1 MGVRELG
8 ETEGGT
14 AVHEIGLALPSGVRA
29 SVITFG
35 AILRDFHVPL
45 ANGTLRRVV
54 LGFPDLA
61 GYLADRSCI
70 GATVGRSA
78 NRLAGGRLRLDGI
91 DYRLACN
98 DKGGRNHIH
107 GGLQG
112 FHRQVWS
119 VVRFDDSSVLLELT
133 SPAGHEGYPGA
144 VVARCE
150 FRLRPPATLSLTM
163 TAETDAATP
172 INLAHHSYFTLAA
185 SSRDNLLQVAAASY
199 TPLDDDKI
207 PTGEVRSVE
216 GTPFDFRALTP
227 ISDRMGDV
235 ALDTN
240 FALDGEG
247 LRAAAR
253 VVSPDRTIAM
263 DVVTTEP
270 GLQVYDGANLRPSHP
285 GLDGRP
291 HRPFAGIC
299 LEPQKFPNAVNQPNF
314 QSPIV
319 RPGETY
325 RQVTEYRFQ
334 SFD

>member
-1 MGVRELG
+1 MQKFG
-8 ETEGGT
+8 ETEDGAT
-14 AVHEIGLALPSGVRA
+14 VHEIGLALPSGVRA

-35 AILRDFHVPL
+35 AILRDFQVPL
-45 ANGTLRRVV
+45 ADGSLRRVV

-61 GYLADRSCI
+61 GYLADRSYI

-78 NRLAGGRLRLDGI
+78 NRLAGGRFRLDGV
-91 DYRLACN
+91 DYQLARN
-98 DKGGRNHIH
+98 GNSGNHIH
-107 GGLQG
+107 GGPQG

-119 VVRFDDSSVLLELT
+119 IVRYDDSSVLLALT
-133 SPAGHEGYPGA
+133 SPAGHEGYPGT

-150 FRLRPPATLSLTM
+150 FRLQPPATLSLTM
-163 TAETDAATP
+163 TAETDAATL
-172 INLAHHSYFTLAA
+172 INLAHHSYFALAA
-185 SSRDNLLQVAAASY
+185 SSRDNLLQVGAANY
-199 TPLDDDKI
+199 TPLSDDKI
-207 PTGEVRSVE
+207 PTGEIRGVE
-216 GTPFDFRALTP
+216 GAPFDFRALTR

-240 FALDGEG
+240 FALDGDG

-253 VVSPDRTIAM
+253 VVSPDRAIAM
-263 DVVTTEP
+263 DVFTTEP

-285 GLDGRP
+285 GLDGQP
-291 HRPFAGIC
+291 YRPFAGIC
-299 LEPQKFPNAVNQPNF
+299 LEPQKFPNAVNQANF

-334 SFD
+334 LLD